1 MNRCCFFIKN
11 KALFGSYPDIN
22 SVKELEENGVR
33 YFVDL
38 TTIKDNL
45 PDYDTNYVKIKY
57 PIYDHNPPKE
67 WCSFTILLI
76 KLKNIIL
83 NLKNNE
89 KVYIHCKG
97 GHGRSATLAV
107 CLLVYIYNIESSKAL
122 EIINLCH
129 ETRVTMSD
137 KSRKLRSPHKN
148 CQILF
153 IYKYF
158 SPLFFYSLN
167 NGKKEYQDLN
177 RHSLSLYSNH
187 CIRLDNMCFNN
198 CNDAIYYYIK
208 FDKNNKTKI
217 EILENIIK
225 TKLIQHK
232 SIMTFVTRTGMRP
245 LIDLSIS
252 NNKIG
257 EVYMNIRNEL
267 YENISSEIMIDEDKT
282 YTYNIQPIPDIPSI
296 LE

>member
-45 PDYDTNYVKIKY
+45 PNYETNYIKIKY

-83 NLKNNE
+83 NLNNDE
-89 KVYIHCKG
+89 KIYIHCKG

-107 CLLVYIYNIESSKAL
+107 CLLVYIFNIDSSKAL
-122 EIINLCH
+122 DIINICH
-129 ETRVTMSD
+129 DTRVSMSE
-137 KSRKLRSPHKN
+137 KSRKLGSPNKN
-148 CQILF
+148 SQILF

-167 NGKKEYQDLN
+167 NTKKEYVDIN
-177 RHSLSLYSNH
+177 RYSLSLYSNH
-187 CIRLDNMCFNN
+187 YIRLNNMCFNN

-208 FDKNNKTKI
+208 IDKNNKTKT
-217 EILENIIK
+217 EIIENILKI
-225 TKLIQHK
+225 KLIQHDTI
-232 SIMTFVTRTGMRP
+232 STFITRTGMRP
-245 LIDLSIS
+245 LIDLSIT

-257 EVYMNIRNEL
+257 EIYMNIRNEL
-267 YENISSEIMIDEDKT
+267 YENMENSIISYKT
-282 YTYNIQPIPDIPSI
+282 QPIPDIPSI